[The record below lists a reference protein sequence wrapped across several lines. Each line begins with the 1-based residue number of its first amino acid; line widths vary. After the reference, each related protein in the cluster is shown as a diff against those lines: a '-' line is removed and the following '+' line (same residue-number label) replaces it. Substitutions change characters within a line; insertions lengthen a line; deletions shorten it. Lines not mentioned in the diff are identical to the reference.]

1 MVALMR
7 FILQFQKVSQGFHNK
22 GFFTGRMTH
31 PGLLIAIVLFC
42 AACSNNTT
50 TPPATTTPPPAG
62 PGTETLNAI
71 MAPGGTAVRTFTA
84 SAAGTVTVTL
94 NVTNPTTVVGLGIGV
109 PGTAAGGCDMTS
121 TVNTSGGA
129 APQITASVGAGDF
142 CAGTFALGTSTIGPT
157 GVIVLVTI
165 VHP

>member
-1 MVALMR
+1 MR

-22 GFFTGRMTH
+22 GFFTGRMTR
-31 PGLLIAIVLFC
+31 PGLLTFAIVLLC
-42 AACSNNTT
+42 TACSNDTT
-50 TPPATTTPPPAG
+50 TPATTTPPPAG
-62 PGTETLNAI
+62 PGTETMNAI

-94 NVTNPTTVVGLGIGV
+94 NATNPATVVGLGIGV

-121 TVNTSGGA
+121 TVNASGGA

-142 CAGTFALGTSTIGPT
+142 CAGTFALGTSPIGPN